1 MERVIITKDLCKTY
15 GNGDTMIEALKNC
28 NIEIFSGEVVA
39 IVGASGS
46 GKSTL
51 LHLLGGLDKPTGGS
65 VLYKDEDIYK
75 KSDFDLSVFRIRNVG
90 FVFQNY
96 NLVPEL
102 TAKEN
107 ICLPVMLD
115 NKKVDDSYFNEI
127 TEILDIS
134 KRLTHLPG
142 ELSGGQQQRVAIA
155 RAVINKPSAI
165 FSDEPTGNLDSK
177 SGQEVMNLIKHLA
190 KELGIAQVIVT
201 HDANIAK
208 QADRIIKITDGIVEA
223 GATID
228 WI

>member
-75 KSDFDLSVFRIRNVG
+75 KSDFDLSVFRRRNVG